1 MRFAY
6 GESLRDS
13 FYYVVSLPLF
23 LANHRYESG
32 STLQQTLQRA
42 ESIYG

>member
-13 FYYVVSLPLF
+13 FCYVVSLPLF
-23 LANHRYESG
+23 LANQRYESG